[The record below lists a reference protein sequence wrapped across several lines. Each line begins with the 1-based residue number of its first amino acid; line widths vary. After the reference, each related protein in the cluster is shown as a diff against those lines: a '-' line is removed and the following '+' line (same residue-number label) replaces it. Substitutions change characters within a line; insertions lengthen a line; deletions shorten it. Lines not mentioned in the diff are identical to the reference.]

1 MDLSEHIGLRAHFLG
16 PRCASDAEGARC
28 AMGMV
33 GARAWA
39 PPLQKGRDGKR
50 TIGLAEWKEE
60 ADRLFIAP
68 AALET

>member
-1 MDLSEHIGLRAHFLG
+1 
-16 PRCASDAEGARC
+16 
-28 AMGMV
+28 MGMV